1 VDLDF
6 AALYDA
12 SLAERLA
19 AYLDVPFGALESE
32 LPGWKLTARIVPEAT
47 NAEMLP
53 FVVDDLGIV
62 YTPAGDQ
69 TPGATEPPEAVT
81 DFLRAGDV
89 APDPAS
95 PPAGSFARSG
105 DGATESLDDARMVQP
120 TSTDAMEQS
129 WVGEGTPVGASEALP
144 EAYQHRLERSPAAS
158 DIDIVVVC
166 NDSKM
171 AEEEDVVDGIYGSR
185 GDLPHEVT
193 VHREVPTDEFR
204 SLLDTDAAFLHYIGH
219 VDEDGFECPDG
230 TVDANSI
237 ENTAIDAFFLNACTS
252 YEQGKSLIRAGAIG
266 GVVTL
271 RDVVNEG
278 AVQIGRLLSELLTA
292 GFPLRPALEIA
303 QEEQPIGNQY
313 LVIGDG
319 SMTVTQPRVVTPNLC
334 RVRTGDSEKYEV
346 QFTAYAKRG
355 EIGTLFT
362 PYLPD
367 ESKYYLVPGT
377 SPWIDVSRSALREFL
392 DIAVVPVYF
401 HGDLCWSDDLLQDL

>member
-1 VDLDF
+1 
-6 AALYDA
+6 
-12 SLAERLA
+12 
-19 AYLDVPFGALESE
+19 
-32 LPGWKLTARIVPEAT
+32 
-47 NAEMLP
+47 
-53 FVVDDLGIV
+53 
-62 YTPAGDQ
+62 
-69 TPGATEPPEAVT
+69 
-81 DFLRAGDV
+81 
-89 APDPAS
+89 
-95 PPAGSFARSG
+95 
-105 DGATESLDDARMVQP
+105 MVQP

-230 TVDANSI
+230 TVDADSI

-319 SMTVTQPRVVTPNLC
+319 SMTVTQPREVTPNLC
-334 RVRTGDSEKYEV
+334 RVRESGAGEYEM
-346 QFTAYAKRG
+346 QFTTYAKRG

-362 PYLPD
+362 PYLPG
-367 ESKYYLVPGT
+367 ESEYYIVPGV
-377 SPWIDVSRSALREFL
+377 SPWLDVRKKELKEFL
-392 DIAVVPVYF
+392 DIAAVPVYF
-401 HGDLCWSDDLLQDL
+401 DGQLHWSDDITAEL